1 MVSFKRFVHIILIIV
16 VVGGIFLIY
25 TINESRPESVQT
37 LSLTDM
43 EREFTEISPVNES
56 EKPRVWLLGDPEDV
70 RCGGVYGNVR
80 QLCED
85 LHLTIAGEDNFNI
98 NEVEEGDLVIFCDA
112 SIGRYVGLKEVE
124 DFIAGGGRVI
134 LAAGLAKEEE
144 DSSLWRALG
153 IKQMFEGEDCEE
165 LLFEEPLL
173 PFQPQWACRYD
184 GPSDS
189 AWLDVSD
196 DASVYVRN
204 AGNSVPILYTHA
216 WQKGSVCLINGIF
229 LADARCMGLLTG
241 AIASLLPDFVYPV
254 LGVKVVFLDNFP
266 VLTPEDDELCRQM
279 YGYSAE
285 GFLRDV
291 MWPAFQGI
299 SLRTNTYYTSSIL
312 GLASSEESFGPV
324 NDAVFT
330 TICKS
335 SLQFGGELVYAVDC
349 PEDGNIVFNEEL
361 MEQFSTIFSNYT
373 VEGLAMKTDNYSPE
387 MLDVPG
393 ADIRSVRGM
402 LGSSTMRLSW
412 EDGFTVFPA
421 ATTGNSMEDGNFF
434 AVYSV
439 LGAYGMVSHVFDVS
453 KLITVDGTTASWDS
467 DKLQIN
473 FFESEV
479 LAPTPWL
486 ESRTLA
492 QTEGDVRSYQNM
504 DYGWTKN
511 GNCIELNCSG
521 AAKGQAFFYHTGGRI
536 ADAEGL
542 TYEDVGNGYYLL
554 RIQENRGVIML
565 EEGK

>member
-1 MVSFKRFVHIILIIV
+1 MVSFKRFLHIILIIA

-70 RCGGVYGNVR
+70 RCGDVYGNVR

-85 LHLTIAGEDNFNI
+85 LHLTMAGEDNFNI
-98 NEVEEGDLVIFCDA
+98 SQVEEGDLVIFCDA
-112 SIGRYVGLKEVE
+112 SIGRYVDLKELE

-134 LAAGLAKEEE
+134 LAAGLAKEE
-144 DSSLWRALG
+144 DSSLWRVLG
-153 IKQMFEGEDCEE
+153 IKQMFEGEDCDE

-216 WQKGSVCLINGIF
+216 WRKGSVCLINGIF

-254 LGVKVVFLDNFP
+254 LGVKAVFLDNFP
-266 VLTPEDDELCRQM
+266 MLTPEDDEICRHM

-312 GLASSEESFGPV
+312 GEASSKESFGPI

-349 PEDGNIVFNEEL
+349 QEDGNIVFNEEL

-434 AVYSV
+434 AIYSV

-453 KLITVDGTTASWDS
+453 KLITADGTTASWDS

-492 QTEGDVRSYQNM
+492 QLEGDVRSYQNM

-511 GNCIELNCSG
+511 GNYIELNCSG

-554 RIQENRGVIML
+554 RIQENHGVIML